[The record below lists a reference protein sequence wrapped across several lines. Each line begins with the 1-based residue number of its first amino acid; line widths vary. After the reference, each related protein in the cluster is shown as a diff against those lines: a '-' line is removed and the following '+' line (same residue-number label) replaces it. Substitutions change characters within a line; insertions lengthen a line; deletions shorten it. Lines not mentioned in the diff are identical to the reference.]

1 MIELKN
7 ITKSFGQKAVL
18 DNVNL
23 KVNKGE
29 MIAIMG
35 SSGSGKS
42 TLLNIIGL
50 IEKPDSG
57 TILLNNKIY
66 DKIDNHQTTLA
77 HRNLIGYI
85 FQNFALIDNETVS
98 QNLDVALTYSN
109 ISKKDR
115 QNKKMEVLKYVGLQ
129 NKIDSKIYELS
140 GGEQQR
146 VSLARVMLKP
156 CEIILADE
164 PTGSLDEET
173 SEEILKILKHLNQQ
187 GKTILI
193 VTHNVDI
200 ANKCDKIYKIIDG
213 QLSLSK

>member
-7 ITKSFGQKAVL
+7 ITKGFGQKAVL

>member
-7 ITKSFGQKAVL
+7 ITKGFGQKAVL

-66 DKIDNHQTTLA
+66 DKIDDHQTTLA

>member
-7 ITKSFGQKAVL
+7 ITKGFGQKAVL

-115 QNKKMEVLKYVGLQ
+115 QNKKMEVLKYVGLP